1 MNRQEALHVASIFK
15 EVSKDRKRI
24 RRKLCRFIRHNVDN
38 CCHGMDWLKRKSD
51 RRYLGDLT
59 DSQLVFYTKFIC
71 EGLED
76 KYIEN
81 SKSTFQN

>member
-1 MNRQEALHVASIFK
+1 MNRYAAFGLVDTLK
-15 EVSKDRKRI
+15 EISKERKRI
-24 RRKLCRFIRHNVDN
+24 RRSLCRFIRENINN

-59 DSQLVFYTKFIC
+59 DFQLTFYTKFIC

-76 KYIEN
+76 K
-81 SKSTFQN
+81 